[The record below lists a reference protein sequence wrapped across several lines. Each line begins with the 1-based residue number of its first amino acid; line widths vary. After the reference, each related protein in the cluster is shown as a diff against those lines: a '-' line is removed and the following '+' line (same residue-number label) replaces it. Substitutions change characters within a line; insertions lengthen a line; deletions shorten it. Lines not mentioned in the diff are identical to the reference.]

1 MNDKEIEQKIA
12 EVGVNMNAVPYDG
25 ILLIAEVC
33 HEANRAICESFND
46 LSQLSWDNAPQWQKE
61 SATAGVKF
69 RLENPKSTPKQLHQ
83 NWMKQKLEDGWV
95 YGIVKNE
102 KLKTHPCL
110 VDYKQLTPDQTVK
123 DMVFGAIVDSVSTYG
138 ECKPIDKNKPIEIE
152 FLAGLAKFKVELITR
167 VCYESEKAVRH
178 AFNDFSM
185 SNWDDAQDKQKSTML
200 NKVLHHLNATM
211 PTSFSDTLT
220 PLYQVKNSV
229 FCAIVDTMNKQ
240 LSHQLIEA
248 IEELMAALYY
258 QSWQVP
264 NTTCTVVVSTLPSKR
279 VLTIG
284 QCTAAKTPEES
295 YDIALQQCIDASRK
309 KLMRIVS

>member
-1 MNDKEIEQKIA
+1 MST
-12 EVGVNMNAVPYDG
+12 NMNAVPYDA
-25 ILLIAEVC
+25 IPLIAEVC

-46 LSQLSWDNAPQWQKE
+46 LSLLSWDNAPQWQKKF
-61 SATAGVKF
+61 SIAGVKF
-69 RLENPKSTPKQLHQ
+69 RLENPTRTLEQMHKS
-83 NWMKQKLEDGWV
+83 WMQQKLDDGWI
-95 YGIVKNE
+95 YGIKE
-102 KLKTHPCL
+102 DKRLKTHPCL
-110 VDYKQLTPDQTVK
+110 VDYEQLTPDQTVK
-123 DMVFGAIVDSVSTYG
+123 DMVFWAIVDSMSTYG
-138 ECKPIDKNKPIEIE
+138 ECKPIDKNKPIEVE

-185 SNWDDAQDKQKSTML
+185 SNWDDAQDKQKSVIL
-200 NKVLHHLNATM
+200 NEVLHHLNATM

-220 PLYQVKNSV
+220 PLYQVKNAV

-240 LSHQLIEA
+240 LSHKLTETV
-248 IEELMAALYY
+248 EGLMTALYY

-264 NTTCTVVVSTLPSKR
+264 NTTCTVVASTLPSKR
-279 VLTIG
+279 VLTIS
-284 QCTAAKTPEES
+284 QCTDAKTPEES

>member
-1 MNDKEIEQKIA
+1 MST
-12 EVGVNMNAVPYDG
+12 NMNAIPYDG

-46 LSQLSWDNAPQWQKE
+46 FSQLSWDNAPQWQKE
-61 SATAGVKF
+61 SAIVGVKF
-69 RLENPKSTPKQLHQ
+69 RLENPKSTPEQLHQ
-83 NWMKQKLEDGWV
+83 NWMTQKLEDGWV

-123 DMVFGAIVDSVSTYG
+123 DMVFGAIVDSASTYG
-138 ECKPIDKNKPIEIE
+138 KCKPIDKNNPIEVE

-167 VCYESEKAVRH
+167 ICYESEKAVRH

-200 NKVLHHLNATM
+200 NKVLRYLNTTT
-211 PTSFSDTLT
+211 PTSFSDTLA
-220 PLYQVKNSV
+220 PPYQVKNAV

-240 LSHQLIEA
+240 LSHKLTETV
-248 IEELMAALYY
+248 EELMTALYY

-264 NTTCTVVVSTLPSKR
+264 NTTCTVVASTLPSKR

-284 QCTAAKTPEES
+284 QCTDAKTPEES
-295 YDIALQQCIDASRK
+295 YDIALQRCIDASRK

>member
-1 MNDKEIEQKIA
+1 MST
-12 EVGVNMNAVPYDG
+12 NMNAVPYDG

-69 RLENPKSTPKQLHQ
+69 RLENPKSTPEQLHQ

-110 VDYKQLTPDQTVK
+110 VDY
-123 DMVFGAIVDSVSTYG
+123 VFGAIVDSVSTYG
-138 ECKPIDKNKPIEIE
+138 ECKPIDKNKPIEVE
-152 FLAGLAKFKVELITR
+152 FLAGLAKFKAELITR

-200 NKVLHHLNATM
+200 NKVLHHLNTTT

-220 PLYQVKNSV
+220 PPYQDQVKNAV
-229 FCAIVDTMNKQ
+229 FCAIVDTMNKR
-240 LSHQLIEA
+240 LSHHLIEA
-248 IEELMAALYY
+248 IEELMAVLCY

-264 NTTCTVVVSTLPSKR
+264 NTTCTVVASTLPSRK

-284 QCTAAKTPEES
+284 QCTDAKTPEES